1 MSVGEFHG
9 KPISRAALCMITC
22 SEIALIPKDKIPQ
35 WSNTC
40 IDSADDL
47 LRVYVTL
54 ANDPIALIVDHSLT
68 DAE

>member
-1 MSVGEFHG
+1 
-9 KPISRAALCMITC
+9 MITC